1 MGFFNSKPS
10 VYTSQVI
17 TYINN
22 TFEFVKVQFNNFIT
36 NGITINF
43 LLPLINGVFLGFGEI
58 LAKDVY
64 FKYLAAPVV
73 KRRVSKY

>member
-10 VYTSQVI
+10 AYTSQVK
-17 TYINN
+17 TYVDN
-22 TFEFVKVQFNNFIT
+22 TFEFIKVQFTNFIT

-64 FKYLAAPVV
+64 FKYIAAPVV